1 MAQWERDPR
10 LRWRLAWALAAA
22 EAAAVS
28 FNFYYVFS
36 AYVYRILVAVSPSS
50 AAGGAMRVATL
61 VATAAC
67 VVAMAVL
74 GFLYARGRGW
84 VRPVF
89 IAGNGLLLALGLVWF
104 FHSLMGRARPDAYA
118 TYCGLLLP
126 LVTLLPLLW
135 PLLSFR
141 PTGSSPFAQGG
152 S

>member
-10 LRWRLAWALAAA
+10 LRRRLTWALVAA
-22 EAAAVS
+22 EAVAVS
-28 FNFYYVFS
+28 VNFYFIFS
-36 AYVYRILVAVSPSS
+36 AYMYRILVAVLPS
-50 AAGGAMRVATL
+50 AAAWEAVGVVPW

-89 IAGNGLLLALGLVWF
+89 IAGNSLLLVLGLVWF
-104 FHSLMGRARPDAYA
+104 FHSLMGRDRPDPYA

-135 PLLSFR
+135 PLLSLR

>member
-10 LRWRLAWALAAA
+10 LRRRLTWALAAA
-22 EAAAVS
+22 EAVAVS
-28 FNFYYVFS
+28 VNFYFIFA
-36 AYVYRILVAVSPSS
+36 AYMYRILMAVSPSS
-50 AAGGAMRVATL
+50 AAGKAVRVALL

-67 VVAMAVL
+67 VVVMAVL

-89 IAGNGLLLALGLVWF
+89 IAGNGLLLVLGLVWF
-104 FHSLMGRARPDAYA
+104 FHNLMGSARPDPYV
-118 TYCGLLLP
+118 TYGGLLVP

>member
-1 MAQWERDPR
+1 MARWERDPR
-10 LRWRLAWALAAA
+10 LRRRLTWALAAA
-22 EAAAVS
+22 EAVAVS
-28 FNFYYVFS
+28 INFFFIFS
-36 AYVYRILVAVSPSS
+36 AYLYRVLMVVSPS
-50 AAGGAMRVATL
+50 AAAAEVVRVGAP

-89 IAGNGLLLALGLVWF
+89 IAGNGLLLVLGLVWF
-104 FHSLMGRARPDAYA
+104 LHNLMGKARPDSLA

-126 LVTLLPLLW
+126 LVTLLPLFW
-135 PLLSFR
+135 PLLSLR
-141 PTGSSPFAQGG
+141 PTGSPPFAQGG

>member
-10 LRWRLAWALAAA
+10 LRRRLTWALAAA
-22 EAAAVS
+22 EAVAVS
-28 FNFYYVFS
+28 VNFYLIFR
-36 AYVYRILVAVSPSS
+36 AYMYRILVAVWPS
-50 AAGGAMRVATL
+50 AAAWEAVRVAPW

-67 VVAMAVL
+67 VVVMAVL

-89 IAGNGLLLALGLVWF
+89 IAGNGFLILLGLVWF
-104 FHSLMGRARPDAYA
+104 LHNLMGSGRPDADA
-118 TYCGLLLP
+118 TYGGLLVP

-141 PTGSSPFAQGG
+141 PAQRAAAQAG
-152 S
+152 

>member
-10 LRWRLAWALAAA
+10 LRRHLTWALAAA
-22 EAAAVS
+22 EAVAVS
-28 FNFYYVFS
+28 VNFYFIFS
-36 AYVYRILVAVSPSS
+36 AYMYRILMAVSPSS
-50 AAGGAMRVATL
+50 AAGGTTRVAA
-61 VATAAC
+61 VAATVAC
-67 VVAMAVL
+67 VVVMAVL

-89 IAGNGLLLALGLVWF
+89 IAGNGFLILLGLVWF
-104 FHSLMGRARPDAYA
+104 LHNLMGRDRPDAYA

-135 PLLSFR
+135 PLLSLR
-141 PTGSSPFAQGG
+141 PTGSSPFGQGG